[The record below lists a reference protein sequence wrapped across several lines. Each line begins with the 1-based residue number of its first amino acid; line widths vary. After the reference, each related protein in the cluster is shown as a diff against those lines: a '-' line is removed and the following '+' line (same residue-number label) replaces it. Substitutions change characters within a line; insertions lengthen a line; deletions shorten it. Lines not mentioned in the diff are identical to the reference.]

1 MVSECVDAAAGRREL
16 VDEAVNFFAIGE
28 EHMAF
33 QRILLNKGI
42 PVLKQQAE
50 LLAHLRW

>member
-1 MVSECVDAAAGRREL
+1 
-16 VDEAVNFFAIGE
+16 
-28 EHMAF
+28 MAF